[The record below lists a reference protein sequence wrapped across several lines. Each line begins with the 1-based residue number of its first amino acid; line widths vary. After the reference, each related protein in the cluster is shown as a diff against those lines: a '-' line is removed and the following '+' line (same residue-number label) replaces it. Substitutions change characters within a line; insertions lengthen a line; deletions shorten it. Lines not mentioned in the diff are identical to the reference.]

1 MTSPS
6 QHRSSLGNA
15 ARQAASPLTPE
26 RETGTSSSLT
36 AGSGQAAGA
45 GVNLTDSFARY
56 FGFGGAPVLC
66 LAYLTSPN
74 VIWPGPRIVATP
86 LPFFAAP
93 ASAFLGDTTSLF
105 FLSLHSILHIHTA
118 RHDTM
123 ERFRN
128 LLGGGGLSM
137 GGAAHGTVRLA
148 RLTTWAGLAVA
159 ARLEL
164 DASRTYANSRSPRR
178 ITPASSTTRK
188 PSTSRR
194 SPCSRCCDTAA
205 PACPWRSWA

>member
-1 MTSPS
+1 M
-6 QHRSSLGNA
+6 Q
-15 ARQAASPLTPE
+15 RQAASPLTPE

-45 GVNLTDSFARY
+45 GVNSTDSFSRY
-56 FGFGGAPVLC
+56 FGFGGAPLLC

-93 ASAFLGDTTSLF
+93 ASAFLGDTTSLIF
-105 FLSLHSILHIHTA
+105 FSLCIQFFTFTQL
-118 RHDTM
+118 DTM

-148 RLTTWAGLAVA
+148 RLTTWAGLAAA
-159 ARLEL
+159 ARVEL